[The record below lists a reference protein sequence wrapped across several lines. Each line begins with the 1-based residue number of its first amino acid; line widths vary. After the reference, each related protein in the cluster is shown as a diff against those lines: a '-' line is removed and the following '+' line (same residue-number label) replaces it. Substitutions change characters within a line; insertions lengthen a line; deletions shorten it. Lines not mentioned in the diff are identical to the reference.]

1 MKQKGFTLVEV
12 LVVVAVSSVLMTG
25 LLLSMHNVLWGTGR
39 SNNQVVAL
47 TEVNNAAL
55 QIKRDLQMAQE
66 TDMTDNVSQSSV
78 WLSWIDFTSFEE
90 GTHTHSCSYALS
102 GTDLLRTYDSTVGI
116 AGRNI
121 TYLSFTKD
129 DQTVNV
135 VITATGSKAPQRS
148 ETLEFSVHLRSVG
161 VIE

>member
-1 MKQKGFTLVEV
+1 MRQKGFTLVEI
-12 LVVVAVSSVLMTG
+12 LVVLAVSSVLMTG
-25 LLLSMHNVLWGTGR
+25 LLLTIHNVLWGTGR

-55 QIKRDLQMAQE
+55 QIKRDLQMAQN

-78 WLSWIDFTSFEE
+78 WLSWIDFTSFET
-90 GTHTHSCSYALS
+90 GTHTHSSSYALS
-102 GTDLLRTYDSTVGI
+102 GTDLLRTYDGTAGI

-129 DQTVNV
+129 DQTVDV
-135 VITATGSKAPQRS
+135 VITATGSKVPPRS
-148 ETLEFSVHLRSVG
+148 ETLEFGVHLRSAG